1 MKNLTNTHLP
11 GPETWQVHQGSGY
24 TKGYIQSATN
34 SKTTQTNLQSLLSGK
49 YLIS

>member
-1 MKNLTNTHLP
+1 MKNLNHTHLP

-34 SKTTQTNLQSLLSGK
+34 LKTTHKTLQNLLSGK